1 MKMKELHLEVLEM
14 MERIRAKKEFQ
25 DFYYGVRVRETP
37 TSKILRAKE
46 GYIFLGTESY
56 IWVPLSPIAMP
67 ENKTRLVGVALLVKN
82 GEIVSA
88 AIEVVVPTLES
99 VIGRT
104 DLQVAP
110 LLKKITKGFVSRN
123 PKSKHCERYYLWSQ
137 TGKSTQQILQN
148 TESMLLQNLNWLIT
162 VLGNGKTVIY
172 PKTFLY
178 GRARM
183 QRDVA
188 RLLKIRGN
196 ISDKTTIRLKKLYTQ
211 I

>member
-37 TSKILRAKE
+37 TSKILRAKD

-82 GEIVSA
+82 REIVSA
-88 AIEVVVPTLES
+88 AIEVVIPSSES

-110 LLKKITKGFVSRN
+110 LLRKITKGFLPRN
-123 PKSKHCERYYLWSQ
+123 SKSKHFERYYLWRQ
-137 TGKSTQQILQN
+137 AGKNTQQVLQN
-148 TESMLLQNLNWLIT
+148 TESMLMQNLNGLIA
-162 VLGNGKTVIY
+162 VLRSGKTVIY

-178 GRARM
+178 ERARM
-183 QRDVA
+183 QRDVE
-188 RLLKIRGN
+188 RLMKIRGN
-196 ISDKTTIRLKKLYTQ
+196 ISDKTTIRLKKLYAQ